1 MEKMAT
7 KWHRPKHQGDRWK
20 GPDYIGF
27 IFTFILCSLTIFFAV
42 DYGIYFCAW
51 QKNTNEK
58 NMDLLSNQTNL
69 DFHVSTRPPFITCHL
84 ST

>member
-27 IFTFILCSLTIFFAV
+27 IYCHFMFFDNFFAV
-42 DYGIYFCAW
+42 DYGIYFCAK
-51 QKNTNEK
+51 KNTNEK
-58 NMDLLSNQTNL
+58 NMDLLSNKTNL
-69 DFHVSTRPPFITCHL
+69 DFHVSTRPLFITCHL
-84 ST
+84 SA